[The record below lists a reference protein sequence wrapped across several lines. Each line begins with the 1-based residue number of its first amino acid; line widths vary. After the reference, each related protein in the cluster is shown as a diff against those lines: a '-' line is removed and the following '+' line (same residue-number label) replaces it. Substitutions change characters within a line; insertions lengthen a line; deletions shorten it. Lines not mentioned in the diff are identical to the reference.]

1 MTLLDAILPSNRR
14 AIFARCLDSRLRFA
28 PQVIGGLPSKRARHP
43 FWGAPPPTGNAGALG
58 SWRAQLPRAT
68 KMRKPTSCI
77 NEREHPARFRVWMKN
92 GHPQSVSSTFTCF
105 VPMIDWERR
114 WRKFENGDEPI
125 CVCEDAAREMG
136 IVR

>member
-1 MTLLDAILPSNRR
+1 
-14 AIFARCLDSRLRFA
+14 
-28 PQVIGGLPSKRARHP
+28 
-43 FWGAPPPTGNAGALG
+43 PTGNACALD

-92 GHPQSVSSTFTCF
+92 GDPQSVSSTFTCF